1 MTGELPHRRKALPL
15 SLSILWAP
23 TGPQALQGAAD
34 YSFFM
39 HQRALNALH
48 DHLKSS
54 PDKGVLGFLLG
65 HLYEDPPS
73 LQKFAV
79 IELVMRLT
87 VAIYGDKTTVVVS
100 RVWDKM
106 QEELTRSGAQ
116 LLGWYHSHPPAGV
129 ELAQGDL
136 ETHATYFGQPW
147 QSALVIG
154 IGADGPVGALYRPV
168 GDGAEAGIALPFYEL
183 LDPRSVT
190 PDGKKRSSVRW
201 SNYKPHRPPAGVS
214 VVRSGPVPAVNVPQS
229 PPATVSFKPSAPPPA
244 EKPRPAAAPPPP
256 PPPPPPPKSG
266 RQPAVAASPPPPPP
280 PPPLPTP
287 PTMPRPPAPQRPLS
301 ADMVPPGD
309 TTAAI
314 RSGQQPAL
322 PDPTLTSTGARRR
335 SSRPHPRFLLNE
347 PPRRRSRIGR
357 VLLVLF
363 VLLGGAAAA
372 WYFLLGPG
380 AASLGSP
387 LTRGGDS
394 ASTAT
399 PTGGVPESTRVADSA
414 RAARPDTVVSAPA
427 PQPVPS
433 LPPPAVPPAGLA
445 TIDRL
450 NDTLVAALRS
460 YEERSRLYQG
470 GLADCTVLARGLVA
484 VEGGWTAYEAAKRQL
499 PTQLDATRSQRD
511 LMLFSSV
518 DSVSAHYDRSGCRR
532 P

>member
-1 MTGELPHRRKALPL
+1 MSPEIPHRRKALPL
-15 SLSILWAP
+15 AQSILWAP
-23 TGPQALQGAAD
+23 GASPGTPAPGD
-34 YSFFM
+34 YVLFM

-116 LLGWYHSHPPAGV
+116 LLGWYHSHPPEGV

-154 IGADGPVGALYRPV
+154 VGAEGTMGALYRPR
-168 GDGAEAGIALPFYEL
+168 GDGSEAGVALPFYEL

-201 SNYKPHRPPAGVS
+201 TTYKPHRPPAGVS
-214 VVRSGPVPAVNVPQS
+214 VVRSGPVPAVSVPERT
-229 PPATVSFKPSAPPPA
+229 PPATVSFKPSAPPP
-244 EKPRPAAAPPPP
+244 PPPP
-256 PPPPPPPKSG
+256 PPPPVPPP
-266 RQPAVAASPPPPPP
+266 VA
-280 PPPLPTP
+280 TV
-287 PTMPRPPAPQRPLS
+287 PRPPAPQRPLS
-301 ADMVPPGD
+301 ADLVPPGD
-309 TTAAI
+309 TAAAI
-314 RSGQQPAL
+314 RSGPMPAVPDAAPPAQP
-322 PDPTLTSTGARRR
+322 RRR
-335 SSRPHPRFLLNE
+335 TSRPQPRFLLNE
-347 PPRRRSRIGR
+347 QPRRRSRSG
-357 VLLVLF
+357 LVLA
-363 VLLGGAAAA
+363 LLALVAAGGGAA

-380 AASLGSP
+380 ASSTESPAAVVPDRAAGAPAS
-387 LTRGGDS
+387 DS
-394 ASTAT
+394 AGRDNGAA
-399 PTGGVPESTRVADSA
+399 GDRAAAVPESVSA
-414 RAARPDTVVSAPA
+414 APA
-427 PQPVPS
+427 PAPA
-433 LPPPAVPPAGLA
+433 LPPAAMPPPTMWAGV
-445 TIDRL
+445 DRYA
-450 NDTLVAALRS
+450 DTVIGAIRG
-460 YEERSRLYQG
+460 YQERARLYEG
-470 GLADCTVLARGLVA
+470 GLADCTVLARGLIAFEDV
-484 VEGGWTAYEAAKRQL
+484 WTKYEAEKRQL
-499 PTQLDATRSQRD
+499 TVQLDGTRAQRD
-511 LMLFSSV
+511 LLLFSSG